1 MRTRHCPL
9 TRILKR
15 PLARRSQLTI
25 SPPPA
30 TAKTAGLPSY
40 PASKPGRRR
49 TTTIR
54 RSRASASVI
63 MARYRAS
70 NTCSGRNVCGKNVT
84 SGNGKIGRTTSSDT
98 RPLSGSADAGKRPEG
113 ADGLGAVG
121 DDLREGAER
130 LRLGRLRLAE
140 RDRRALITRHAGL
153 GIERNL
159 RQQRHPVLLRHAP
172 APGVAEDRGLA
183 I

>member
-1 MRTRHCPL
+1 MRTRHWPL

-15 PLARRSQLTI
+15 PLAMRSQLTI

-98 RPLSGSADAGKRPEG
+98 RPPLSGLAYAREGPEG
-113 ADGLGAVG
+113 ADGLGAIG
-121 DDLREGAER
+121 DDLREGTEC
-130 LRLGRLRLAE
+130 LRLGRFRLAD
-140 RDRRALITRHAGL
+140 RDRRALITRYAGL

-159 RQQRHPVLLRHAP
+159 RQQRHPVLLGHAP
-172 APGVAEDRGLA
+172 APGV
-183 I
+183 